1 MPSELLNVSKFV
13 LVDHHVAT
21 PITSNERT
29 VQIFDHH
36 PFDANNSRILDGCQL
51 KLNEVGSCA
60 TLIADEIRII
70 DKSFANHN
78 DLISFLRGPIVLDTI
93 NFSESADKVRP
104 LDIEINQEI
113 DAALQLKVEERSKL
127 YNELVKARSDVS
139 SLSAL
144 QLLSKDMKMI
154 SSNDKSDVIV
164 IPGFP
169 VLVEVISK

>member
-1 MPSELLNVSKFV
+1 M
-13 LVDHHVAT
+13 VDHHVAT
-21 PITSNERT
+21 SVTSNDRT
-29 VQIFDHH
+29 VEIIDHH
-36 PFDANNSRILDGCQL
+36 PYDAKNAQVSVDCLL

-60 TLIADEIRII
+60 TLVADEVRTIE
-70 DKSFANHN
+70 KSFANQN

-93 NFSESADKVRP
+93 NFSQSADKVRP

-113 DAALQLKVEERSKL
+113 EAALGLKVEDRSKL
-127 YNELVKARSDVS
+127 YNDLVKARSDVS

-154 SSNDKSDVIV
+154 TSSDKSNVIA

-169 VLVEVISK
+169 VLVEVFIERNGIAIH